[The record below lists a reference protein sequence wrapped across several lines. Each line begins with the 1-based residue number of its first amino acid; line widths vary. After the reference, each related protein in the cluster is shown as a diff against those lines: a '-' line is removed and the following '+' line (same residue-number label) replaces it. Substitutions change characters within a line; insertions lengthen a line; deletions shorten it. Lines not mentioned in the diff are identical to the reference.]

1 MQTLVGS
8 GKTVKKL
15 LLPPSLYIAL
25 ITIARIDLIVHQVQY
40 YWMEC
45 LLDLLGDN
53 WMKVRI
59 EHVTN
64 FGDYNLSQRK

>member
-1 MQTLVGS
+1 MQHLWAPV
-8 GKTVKKL
+8 KQLKKL

>member
-25 ITIARIDLIVHQVQY
+25 ITIARMDLIVHQVQY
-40 YWMEC
+40 YWDEMFIRP
-45 LLDLLGDN
+45 L
-53 WMKVRI
+53 R
-59 EHVTN
+59 
-64 FGDYNLSQRK
+64 